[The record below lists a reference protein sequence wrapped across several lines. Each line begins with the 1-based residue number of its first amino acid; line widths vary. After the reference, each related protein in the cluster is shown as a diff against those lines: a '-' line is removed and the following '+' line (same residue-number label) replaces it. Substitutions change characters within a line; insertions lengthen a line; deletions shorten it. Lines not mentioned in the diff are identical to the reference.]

1 MSQFYYYIQQWCT
14 VINHISLFKRKQW
27 FGLLL
32 FCLPLLTF
40 SQQITVKLNPDKILI
55 GNQAQLTIQ
64 VENVQKN
71 PSGIQQ
77 WLQLPDTFAHIQVV
91 KREPIDTFTVDGNT
105 IFSQKITITS
115 FDSGSWKIPALSVVF
130 HNKQTV
136 ANKNTPVLTVLP
148 ANVSGMNDYNGFTDI
163 ISVTPPP
170 KPFSWWII
178 AAAITVVVIVLIII
192 QLARKRSKQK
202 PITVSSPKTK
212 EQILEALAHLK
223 EKYPYSSGNTRLLF
237 TELVELCRSFTDL
250 CYQQNTQSY
259 TTDEYMIVIKNKIGN
274 EPVQNAY
281 FQMLRLADAVK
292 FAQYKPAENEV
303 NAAIDAGKQMA
314 KTVQQF
320 SFQPK

>member
-1 MSQFYYYIQQWCT
+1 MSQFYYYIQQVCT
-14 VINHISLFKRKQW
+14 AINHISLFKHKQW
-27 FGLLL
+27 LGLLL
-32 FCLPLLTF
+32 FCLPILTF

-71 PSGIQQ
+71 SSGIQQ
-77 WLQLPDTFAHIQVV
+77 WLQMPDTFGHIQVV

-115 FDSGSWKIPALSVVF
+115 FDSGSWKIPALTVVF
-130 HNKQTV
+130 NNKQIVT
-136 ANKNTPVLTVLP
+136 NKNTPVLTVLP
-148 ANVSGMNDYNGFTDI
+148 ANVLGMNDYNGFTDI

-170 KPFSWWII
+170 KPFPWWII
-178 AAAITVVVIVLIII
+178 AAAITAVVLAFIII
-192 QLARKRSKQK
+192 QWARKLRKQK
-202 PITVSSPKTK
+202 SVTVSPPKTK
-212 EQILEALAHLK
+212 EQIFEALTQLK
-223 EKYPYSSGNTRLLF
+223 EKYPYASGNDRLLF
-237 TELVELCRSFTDL
+237 TELVELCRSFTDI

-259 TTDEYMIVIKNKIGN
+259 TTDEYMIIIKNKIGN
-274 EPVQNAY
+274 ESVQNTY

-292 FAQYKPAENEV
+292 FAQYKPTENEV

-320 SFQPK
+320 SIQPK